1 MAYMWG
7 LKRCMWVKGDVGG
20 IGVEWRAEAGDGTE
34 MGGAAVESGRDVW
47 LAGGGLDLSLVSP
60 VDLSFSPL
68 KSICDASSSA
78 SFVVS
83 FDASVTGNSVPVTS
97 PHCGHFHSKDF
108 FARTFRSSGV

>member
-60 VDLSFSPL
+60 VDLSFSP
-68 KSICDASSSA
+68 
-78 SFVVS
+78 
-83 FDASVTGNSVPVTS
+83 
-97 PHCGHFHSKDF
+97 
-108 FARTFRSSGV
+108 